1 MEDIEKLKNIGAR
14 EISKHTHIALN
25 KIQNIL
31 ECNYKDLKDSATTN
45 GLLRILER
53 EYQVDLK
60 QWQEEYASFWENYDN
75 KADEM
80 GPLVNFKVTHENI
93 APNASKKG
101 AMMGA
106 IIVVL
111 LGVGFFAYMNF
122 YGNTIIADSNTA
134 SNPKEKNM
142 ELQDTPK
149 VAEQNN
155 ETRSET
161 PESKDLQAQAEPAL
175 AQNEETPVQ
184 EQNAKDQNLQ
194 NNTEEVTPKDEVVRS
209 ENIVIVPNG
218 DVWVGIVYLDNGKRT
233 SFITAESFEID
244 LKRPQT
250 IITGHG
256 MLEMHIKGE
265 KSTLNSANK
274 MFFAVNEKGEFSQIT
289 QGQYN
294 ARTKGLGW

>member
-134 SNPKEKNM
+134 SNPEEKNM

-155 ETRSET
+155 ETLSET

-175 AQNEETPVQ
+175 AQNEETLVQ
-184 EQNAKDQNLQ
+184 EQNAKEQNLQ
-194 NNTEEVTPKDEVVRS
+194 SAEDVTPKDEVMRS

-218 DVWVGIVYLDNGKRT
+218 DVWVGIVYLDNGRKN

-294 ARTKGLGW
+294 ARTRGLGW

>member
-14 EISKHTHIALN
+14 EISNHTHIALN

-60 QWQEEYASFWENYDN
+60 QWQEEYALFWENYEN
-75 KADEM
+75 KADEVC
-80 GPLVNFKVTHENI
+80 PLVNFKVTHENI
-93 APNASKKG
+93 TQNASKKG

-106 IIVVL
+106 MIVVL

-122 YGNTIIADSNTA
+122 YGNTMIANSSTA
-134 SNPKEKNM
+134 SNPEEKNL
-142 ELQDTPK
+142 ESQDTPK

-155 ETRSET
+155 KSLSET
-161 PESKDLQAQAEPAL
+161 PESKDLQAQAEPTL
-175 AQNEETPVQ
+175 AQNEETLVQ
-184 EQNAKDQNLQ
+184 EQNAKEQNLQ
-194 NNTEEVTPKDEVVRS
+194 SAEDVTPKDEVMRS

-218 DVWVGIVYLDNGKRT
+218 AVWVGIVYLDNGRKN

-256 MLEMHIKGE
+256 MLEMNIKGE